1 MRKISPSTVR
11 RDFNDV
17 TAVVHY
23 AKAAH
28 GLGLWESERIVL
40 SRHLPAPGEPIL
52 ELGCGAGRVAVALW
66 ALGYR
71 RITALDFAA
80 EPLDQA
86 RALAEERGARELVF
100 LHADATALPFA
111 VPGQPAHRGRTL
123 PVEPFAAVLFM
134 FNGLMQIPRRTRR
147 RRALREARR
156 VVRPGAP
163 LIFTTHDRE
172 DSRVER
178 ALWKLEATRWALG
191 TQDARLVEFGDRYFE
206 DDAGRTFMHLPTRT
220 EVLED
225 LTATGW
231 TPVFD
236 EMRRRIARESSDVVA
251 FSDECRFWVARA
263 GSPPTSHS

>member
-1 MRKISPSTVR
+1 VRKISPATVR

-40 SRHLPAPGEPIL
+40 ARFLPDPTETIL
-52 ELGCGAGRVAVALW
+52 ELGCGAGRVTVALW
-66 ALGYR
+66 TLGYR

-86 RALAEERGARELVF
+86 RALAAERGATDLDF
-100 LHADATALPFA
+100 LQADATALPFA
-111 VPGQPAHRGRTL
+111 MPGEPPHAARTRPAER
-123 PVEPFAAVLFM
+123 FAAVLFM
-134 FNGLMQIPRRTRR
+134 FNGLMQIPRRSRR

-156 VVRPGAP
+156 VARPGAP
-163 LIFTTHDRE
+163 LVFTTHDRE

-178 ALWKLEATRWALG
+178 ALWKLEAVRWQQG
-191 TQDARLVEFGDRYFE
+191 TQDSRLVEFGDRYFE
-206 DDAGRTFMHLPTRT
+206 DEAGRTFMHLPTRA

-225 LTATGW
+225 LAATGW
-231 TPVFD
+231 TPVYD
-236 EMRRRIARESSDVVA
+236 EMRRRIARESPEVVA

-263 GSPPTSHS
+263 